1 MTRDDLK
8 LKIVVAFAV
17 IVALATL
24 SEGTV
29 KTIGL
34 PLGIIPW
41 LPWFRL
47 VSFVGGVISAQLGTS
62 PLPGKPPAPVSD
74 GTLARINH
82 DQSLKT

>member
-8 LKIVVAFAV
+8 LKLIVGFAV

-47 VSFVGGVISAQLGTS
+47 ASFVGGIVSAQLGTS
-62 PLPGKPPAPVSD
+62 PLPGKPPDAVSQS
-74 GTLARINH
+74 TLNM
-82 DQSLKT
+82 LNK